1 MLATTTKSRSVK
13 AVKSAARRTVQEAEA
28 KNVLRARSRRRLKFK
43 AIEVAA
49 MEFEMVAVFDTG
61 SVFEIFTEAIILRKV
76 SEMGIKTAATSKEV
90 T

>member
-1 MLATTTKSRSVK
+1 MATTIKSRSVK
-13 AVKSAARRTVQEAEA
+13 AVKKVAARRTVQEAEA
-28 KNVLRARSRRRLKFK
+28 KNVLIARSRRRLKFK

>member
-28 KNVLRARSRRRLKFK
+28 KNVLIARSRRRLKFK

>member
-1 MLATTTKSRSVK
+1 MLI
-13 AVKSAARRTVQEAEA
+13 
-28 KNVLRARSRRRLKFK
+28 ARSRRRLKFK

-61 SVFEIFTEAIILRKV
+61 LVFEIFTEAIILRKV